1 MQIGRGV
8 FVWMILGVLR
18 DLKNYENVLER
29 TVPSA
34 VDRDRVL
41 IQFGLKYVMA
51 RYLLWITIAEPVLPK
66 HPYHKHGRFWSGAY
80 GMP

>member
-1 MQIGRGV
+1 MQMGQGV

-18 DLKNYENVLER
+18 DLSHENVLER

-51 RYLLWITIAEPVLPK
+51 RNLLWISIAEPVLPK
-66 HPYHKHGRFWSGAY
+66 LPYHKHGRFWSGAY